1 MEMHAYSEDYLLTAQ
16 RILGDMLDYAVNE
29 YEFDPDEFYKMFL
42 VSDVSRQFQEGNP
55 TYIAGKNGCEMV
67 KEVIRSAGLIMEEI
81 PDEMYLDKSPEYW
94 VGWALAYYQWYTARQ
109 FMKIYKVVTIDDL
122 LKMYSVYHEMD
133 IMKFVEAINEKWDQY
148 YTETNLKRLRKIA
161 GLSQRE
167 LADLSGVALRQIQLF
182 EQKKRNINHTR
193 AIDVLKIGKV
203 LGCKSEDL
211 LEI

>member
-55 TYIAGKNGCEMV
+55 TYIAGKNGCEIV

-94 VGWALAYYQWYTARQ
+94 AGWALAYYQWYTARP
-109 FMKIYKVVTIDDL
+109 FMKIYK
-122 LKMYSVYHEMD
+122 
-133 IMKFVEAINEKWDQY
+133 
-148 YTETNLKRLRKIA
+148 A
-161 GLSQRE
+161 GLAQRE

>member
-1 MEMHAYSEDYLLTAQ
+1 MGS
-16 RILGDMLDYAVNE
+16 ILYRNK
-29 YEFDPDEFYKMFL
+29 F
-42 VSDVSRQFQEGNP
+42 
-55 TYIAGKNGCEMV
+55 KN
-67 KEVIRSAGLIMEEI
+67 
-81 PDEMYLDKSPEYW
+81 
-94 VGWALAYYQWYTARQ
+94 
-109 FMKIYKVVTIDDL
+109 
-122 LKMYSVYHEMD
+122 VY
-133 IMKFVEAINEKWDQY
+133 V
-148 YTETNLKRLRKIA
+148 KIA

>member
-1 MEMHAYSEDYLLTAQ
+1 MEMHAYPEDYLLTAQ

-29 YEFDPDEFYKMFL
+29 YELEPNEFFEMFL
-42 VSDVSRQFQEGNP
+42 VSDVSKQFQEGNP
-55 TYIAGKNGCEMV
+55 TYIAGKNGCEIA
-67 KEVIRSAGLIMEEI
+67 KEVIRSSGLTMEEL

-94 VGWALAYYQWYTARQ
+94 VGWALAYYQWYSARS
-109 FMKIYKVVTIDDL
+109 FMKIYKVITIEDL
-122 LKMYSVYHEMD
+122 LKMYPVYHEMD
-133 IMKFVEAINEKWDQY
+133 IMKFVEMINEKWDLY

-167 LADLSGVALRQIQLF
+167 LADLSGVAIRQIQLF
-182 EQKKRNINHTR
+182 EQKNRNINHTR
-193 AIDVLKIGKV
+193 AIDVLKIAKV